1 MDEVI
6 ACYTLM
12 YYIEKR
18 RKGNVEISTGDWVY
32 KRGRDKDKINSR

>member
-12 YYIEKR
+12 YYTEKR
-18 RKGNVEISTGDWVY
+18 RKGKVEKSTGDWVY
-32 KRGRDKDKINSR
+32 NRDRDKDKRNSR